1 MNKTKATPDTTFQL
15 TDLTEWPKVQEALEL
30 CGLPPSSPVS
40 PTSTTDYT
48 LDSIR
53 RTLAEHL
60 NPGPGAVRFP
70 YEYCFMGGLGRG
82 GKLRVRDYPERALY
96 VDCYTEDLT
105 ARRRAAIKATNA
117 VLARVDLAVLAKEL
131 RTNSNGEVPKITP
144 KSQQ

>member
-15 TDLTEWPKVQEALEL
+15 SDLTEWSKVQEALEL
-30 CGLPPSSPVS
+30 CGLPPASPVS
-40 PTSTTDYT
+40 RTDYT

-60 NPGPGAVRFP
+60 NPAPGALRFP

-96 VDCYTEDLT
+96 VDCYTEDLS
-105 ARRRAAIKATNA
+105 ARRRAAIKAANT
-117 VLARVDLAVLAKEL
+117 VLAHVNLAALAQEI
-131 RTNSNGEVPKITP
+131 RIDGDSEDSGMDNGDGQE
-144 KSQQ
+144 